1 MNPAT
6 NFDLWDDKV
15 EEVLPRQKYFGR
27 NKQFSLDN
35 LTDRITLALAKLLQN
50 MGKDPNT
57 FAINI
62 PDDYT
67 NKEWED
73 LRDVLKVQK
82 SVGVVKSKPVKRKR
96 ADVEKEMKLKEVYLK
111 KSRAKKSK

>member
-6 NFDLWDDKV
+6 KFDLWDHQV

-35 LTDRITLALAKLLQN
+35 LTDRIILALAKLLQN

-57 FAINI
+57 FALNI

-67 NKEWED
+67 DKEWSQIYEKIAYVSTK
-73 LRDVLKVQK
+73 LLF
-82 SVGVVKSKPVKRKR
+82 RK
-96 ADVEKEMKLKEVYLK
+96 KTKNKIKIKTK
-111 KSRAKKSK
+111 KT